1 MKRASVLAWIFI
13 VLAVVG
19 TAAVL
24 FPIVRIAL
32 AILAIGTVSLWLLA
46 GLVWLVTWLDSNT
59 KTGGEDER
67 DKHQDRARG
76 QNR

>member
-1 MKRASVLAWIFI
+1 MNRVSVLAWAFI

-32 AILAIGTVSLWLLA
+32 AVMAIGIICLWLL
-46 GLVWLVTWLDSNT
+46 GLLVWLVTWLDSNT